1 MADSHE
7 KGGAR
12 HAALAGKSV
21 IVTGASR
28 GIGLECARALHGA
41 GARVILVARGGDAL
55 KTIADELGERAHAVV
70 GDMLDAAA
78 VSRVIAEVRAL
89 LQGVPDIL
97 VNNAGRF
104 HLAAIENT
112 SVAEFANTIRVNLTA
127 QFALLHDFLPDMR
140 ERGSGHI
147 VTIGSIADHQAFAQ
161 NAAYAASKFGARA
174 LHEVLREEV
183 RGSRVRATLVSPGPV
198 DTPLWDEVNPDAR
211 ADLTPRARML
221 DAPAVANAVLYAVTR
236 PAAVNIDELRLSRS

>member
-7 KGGAR
+7 KVGAK
-12 HAALAGKSV
+12 APALAGKSV
-21 IVTGASR
+21 VVTGASR
-28 GIGLECARALHGA
+28 GIGLACARAMHGA
-41 GARVILVARGGDAL
+41 GARVILVARGGDTL
-55 KTIADELGERAHAVV
+55 KTIADELGERTHTIV

-78 VSRVIAEVRAL
+78 VTRIIAEVRAL

-104 HLAAIENT
+104 QLAAIENT
-112 SVAEFANTIRVNLTA
+112 SVAEFANTIRVNLTS

-140 ERGSGHI
+140 ERGAGHI

-161 NAAYAASKFGARA
+161 NAAYASSKFGARA

-183 RGSRVRATLVSPGPV
+183 RGSRVRATLISPGPV
-198 DTPLWDEVNPDAR
+198 DTPLWDEVNPDSR